1 LLRLSE
7 RSRGNKLGMLKQLV
21 FSFTLLATLGVFI
34 YSTLR
39 YINFFRLTRAGYPVN
54 NLGRR
59 FGVMF
64 KVAIGQTR
72 IFRFP
77 FVGILHALVFW
88 GFCVILIGSI
98 EMVIDG
104 LFGTEKA
111 LGFLGPAYNLIMGS
125 GDVFALIIAVAILI
139 FLGRRVFMHIKR
151 FEGIEM
157 KQISHIDANIA
168 LSLIFFLMISLLG
181 MNTFYVLQQK
191 LVSPYAGQ
199 LPAGI
204 THCPAEAIVGF
215 YPVSSY
221 FAGLA
226 GNALAPMAARG
237 LYQAFWWCHILLI
250 FLFANILPYSKH
262 FHVFMSVPNVF
273 LSRLE
278 PLGKLANMDNITR
291 EVKMMLYPDASSQA
305 SPADA
310 PIERFGVKDAEDV
323 VWKTYFDSLACTECG
338 RCTSVC
344 PANITGKKLSPRK
357 VMMDLR
363 ARMKEKGP
371 MMVKNGKEF
380 SDTKSLVRDYIS
392 EEELW
397 ACTTCNACAR
407 ECPININHPSL
418 IVDMRR
424 YLVME
429 EASAPG
435 QLKTMFNYIENNGA
449 PWQFSQGDRLLWAKD
464 LMINKNPEGNR

>member
-1 LLRLSE
+1 
-7 RSRGNKLGMLKQLV
+7 MLKQVVFALV
-21 FSFTLLATLGVFI
+21 LLATLGVFT
-34 YSTLR
+34 YSVIR
-39 YINFFRLTRAGYPVN
+39 YISFFRLTRTGFPVRN
-54 NLGRR
+54 FGKR
-59 FGVMF
+59 FLNMF
-64 KVAIGQTR
+64 RVAIGQTR

-77 FVGILHALVFW
+77 FVGLLHAIVFW
-88 GFCVILIGSI
+88 GFCIILFGSL
-98 EMVIDG
+98 ELVIDG
-104 LFGTEKA
+104 LSGSEKS
-111 LGFLGPAYNLIMGS
+111 LRFLGPIYNVIMAG
-125 GDVFALIIAVAILI
+125 GDVFALLIAISILI
-139 FLGRRVFMHIKR
+139 FLSRRLFLHVKR

-157 KQISHIDANIA
+157 KKVSHIDANIA
-168 LSLIFFLMISLLG
+168 LSLILLLMISLIG
-181 MNTFYVLQQK
+181 MNTFYVLRQK
-191 LVSPYAGQ
+191 LISPFDGQ

-204 THCPAEAIVGF
+204 THCPAESILGV
-215 YPVSSY
+215 YPISY
-221 FAGLA
+221 FFAGLA
-226 GNALAPMAARG
+226 GHTFTPLMASV
-237 LYQAFWWCHILLI
+237 LYEVFWWSHILLI

-278 PLGKLANMDNITR
+278 PLGKLTNMDNITH
-291 EVKMMLYPDASSQA
+291 EVRLMLYPDTKSRAVT
-305 SPADA
+305 ADA
-310 PIERFGVKDAEDV
+310 PAERFGVKDAEDV
-323 VWKTYFDSLACTECG
+323 CWKTYLDSLACTECG

-371 MMVKNGKEF
+371 LMAKNGRDY
-380 SDTKSLVRDYIS
+380 SDMKSLVRDYIS

-407 ECPININHPSL
+407 ECPVNINHPSL
-418 IVDMRR
+418 IIDMRR

-435 QLKTMFNYIENNGA
+435 QLRIMFNYIENNGA

-464 LMINKNPEGNR
+464 LEIKQTFEGIGHD